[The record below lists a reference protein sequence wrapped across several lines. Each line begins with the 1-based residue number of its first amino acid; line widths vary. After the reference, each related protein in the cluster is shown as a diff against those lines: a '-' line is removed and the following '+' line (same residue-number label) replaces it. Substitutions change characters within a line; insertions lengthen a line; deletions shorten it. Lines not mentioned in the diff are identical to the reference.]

1 MRRVDDE
8 HVGPFHQPLENLL
21 SARRF
26 QIERDA
32 ALVAVGQ
39 VKGIGILRL
48 RLRGDL
54 VADSPHVAAG
64 RFDFDHLGAK
74 VGQDHRGAGPG
85 DEARKVHDFQ
95 S

>member
-1 MRRVDDE
+1 MRRVNDE

-26 QIERDA
+26 QIEREA
-32 ALVAVGQ
+32 PLVAVGQ
-39 VKGIGILRL
+39 VKGVRILRL

-54 VADSPHVAAG
+54 VSDPPHIAAG

-74 VGQDHRGAGPG
+74 VG
-85 DEARKVHDFQ
+85 
-95 S
+95 